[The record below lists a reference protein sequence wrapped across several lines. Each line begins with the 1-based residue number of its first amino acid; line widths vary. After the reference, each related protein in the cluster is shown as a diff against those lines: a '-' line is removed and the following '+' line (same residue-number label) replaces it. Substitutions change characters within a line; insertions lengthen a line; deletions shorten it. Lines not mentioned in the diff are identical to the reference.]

1 MGHKSRVL
9 YLAGETNGGKIVTA
23 AGDGEVKMWKMFDD

>member
-9 YLAGETNGGKIVTA
+9 YLGGENTGGKIVTG
-23 AGDGEVKMWKMFDD
+23 AGGDELRLWKLF